1 MPLRCRAHRRRG
13 RVSFLLP
20 VETHEIH
27 PDNHK
32 RDTEPLAHVQRHV
45 VLKVHLV
52 FFQELDEETEG
63 ENLRQA
69 ESEEETAVIGQGAS
83 ACKVVD
89 FRLVVLKSVSSL
101 LSCFFCPRLY
111 SQTIPKKKMK

>member
-1 MPLRCRAHRRRG
+1 M
-13 RVSFLLP
+13 FIWKLLS

-27 PDNHK
+27 PDNDK
-32 RDTEPLAHVQRHV
+32 WDAEPLAHVQRHAV
-45 VLKVHLV
+45 FKVHLV

-83 ACKVVD
+83 ACTVVI
-89 FRLVVLKSVSSL
+89 SAWW
-101 LSCFFCPRLY
+101 C
-111 SQTIPKKKMK
+111 